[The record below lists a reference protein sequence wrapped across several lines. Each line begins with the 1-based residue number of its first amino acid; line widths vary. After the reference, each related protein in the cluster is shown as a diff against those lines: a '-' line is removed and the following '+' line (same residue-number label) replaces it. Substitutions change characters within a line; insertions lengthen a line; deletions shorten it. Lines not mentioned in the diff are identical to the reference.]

1 MEGTLADLHGID
13 SPKKTDEQICFI
25 FLPGRVISKK
35 IPTRSFF
42 FLGKFTA
49 CQSAYRFILPL
60 TNFEFIYGQEIL
72 FFQVSISES
81 ILSGQ

>member
-1 MEGTLADLHGID
+1 MEGTLADLHCID

-42 FLGKFTA
+42 FWGENLQPA
-49 CQSAYRFILPL
+49 NQL
-60 TNFEFIYGQEIL
+60 T
-72 FFQVSISES
+72 V
-81 ILSGQ
+81 LSYL